1 MKPIRYPYLLLLLC
15 LLAGTR
21 TAQAQCSA
29 SAVAIPV
36 TCFGQSNGLVDLTAN
51 NGAAPYT
58 YAWSN
63 FATTEDLSAL
73 PAGTYTC
80 TVTDN
85 LGCTATAET
94 TVTQPQALTVEIPG
108 ITLNCVVLSASL
120 NPLVS
125 GGNPTYNYQ
134 WGNGATTNTI
144 QVQQPG
150 AYFLTVT
157 DVNGCTTIKTALV
170 QEDIIPPVAC
180 AGQDFILNCNV
191 LQLMLDGSC
200 SSIGTNFV
208 YAWATTNGHLI
219 SGLNTPTPNVD
230 APGSYMVTVTNTAN
244 GCTSTDVVFVL
255 QDANTPTVS
264 VTPELELPCGGTLTL
279 PAVGVS
285 GPNFTFS
292 WTTLD
297 GNILS
302 GGFTLNP
309 IINEP
314 GTYTV
319 LVVNIVNGCTAT
331 ASVVVTGG
339 GTLCSKIEGR
349 VLQDTMANC
358 QTDAGEPPI
367 SGWIVKAQGAMGNY
381 YALTD
386 SNGNYQISVATGGTY
401 AVSAVASSGL
411 WLPCPVIPTVAAPN
425 PDETYFAADLLFQKL
440 AGCPLLTVDLSSGN
454 LRRCFA
460 NNHFSVSYCNNG
472 TAPAEDTYVEVTLD
486 PLFTPEGSSIPF
498 TDLGGGVL
506 RFAVG
511 DIAVGECGFFDFTA
525 LLSCNAVL
533 GQTHCT
539 EAHIYPDSSC
549 IPINPLWSGASLQ
562 ISSACL
568 PDSVRFTIKNIGTG
582 NMPNALDYIVVEDQV
597 MLMSAPVQLDAG
609 ESVTVSVPANGST
622 WHLEVAQEPYHP
634 GQSAPAVS
642 VEGCTTGASF
652 STGFVNIFPAD
663 DEDEFIDIDCKANTA
678 SSDPNDKQGYPI
690 GYGAQHY
697 IRPGTQL
704 EYLIQFQNTGNDTA
718 FTVRVVDTLSAGLD
732 PATFRPGASSH
743 PYTWDLSGAGTLTF
757 LYKNILLPDS
767 NVNEPASHGFFKFT
781 IHPRADAPLE
791 TVIHNTAEIYF
802 DFNEA
807 IITNTTFHRL
817 GENFVTVGS
826 WQPLQPEYAVLVSPN
841 PFSDAATLEIKGLRE
856 NGPLHLQVFDLQGKM
871 QLKMESEHSVFQLN
885 KGVLPSGVYLF
896 NIGQAG
902 KIVGSGKLVVQN

>member
-1 MKPIRYPYLLLLLC
+1 MTPIRYPYLLLLLC

-29 SAVAIPV
+29 SAVAIHV

-51 NGAAPYT
+51 NGTAPYT

-63 FATTEDLSAL
+63 FATTEDLSGL

-80 TVTDN
+80 TVTDI

-94 TVTQPQALTVEIPG
+94 TVTQPQALAVEIPG

-134 WGNGATTNTI
+134 WGNGATTNII

-170 QEDIIPPVAC
+170 QEDIVQPVAC
-180 AGQDFILNCNV
+180 AGPDQILTC
-191 LQLMLDGSC
+191 LLTSMMLDGSC
-200 SSIGTNFV
+200 SSTGTNFI
-208 YAWATTNGHLI
+208 YAWSTVGGNLV
-219 SGLNTPTPNVD
+219 SGLNTPTPTINF
-230 APGSYMVTVTNTAN
+230 PGSYMVTVTNTAN
-244 GCTSTDVVFVL
+244 GCTSTDQVL
-255 QDANTPTVS
+255 VLDDVNSPSISLVS
-264 VTPELELPCGGTLTL
+264 DLELPCGGGTLTL
-279 PAVGVS
+279 PAIGG
-285 GPNFTFS
+285 GPIFTYS
-292 WTTLD
+292 WSTLN

-302 GGFTLNP
+302 GGNTLNP
-309 IINEP
+309 NVNEP
-314 GTYTV
+314 GTYT
-319 LVVNIVNGCTAT
+319 LTVVNITNGCSSS

-339 GTLCSKIEGR
+339 GTLCSEINGR
-349 VLQDTMANC
+349 VFQDTMANC

-367 SGWIVKAQGAMGNY
+367 SGWIVKAKGILGNY

-386 SNGNYQISVATGGTY
+386 ANGNYQISVATGGTY
-401 AVSAVASSGL
+401 TVSAVAASGL
-411 WLPCPVIPTVAAPN
+411 WLPCTAIPNVVATN

-454 LRRCFA
+454 LRRCFD
-460 NNHFSVSYCNNG
+460 NNQFTVSYCNIG
-472 TAPAEDTYVEVTLD
+472 TETAEDAYVDITLD
-486 PLFTPEGSSIPF
+486 PLFTPLSSTIPY

-506 RFAVG
+506 RFDVG
-511 DIAVGECGFFDFTA
+511 DIGQGACGVFSIKA
-525 LLSCNAVL
+525 LLSCDAAL
-533 GQTHCT
+533 GETHCT

-549 IPINPLWSGASLQ
+549 IPTNPLWSGASLQ

-597 MLMSAPVQLDAG
+597 MLMTAPVQLDAG
-609 ESVTVSVPANGST
+609 ESVTISVPANGST
-622 WHLEVAQEPYHP
+622 WRLEVAQEPFHP
-634 GQSAPAVS
+634 GQSQPAIS

-652 STGFVNIFPAD
+652 STGFVNQFFAD
-663 DEDEFIDIDCKANTA
+663 DADEFVDIDCKENTG
-678 SSDPNDKQGYPI
+678 SYDPNDKQAFPK
-690 GYGAQHY
+690 GYGTAHY
-697 IRPGTQL
+697 IRPGTPL
-704 EYLIQFQNTGNDTA
+704 EYLIRFQNTGNDTA
-718 FTVRVVDTLSAGLD
+718 FTVRVVDTLSSWLD

-871 QLKMESEHSVFQLN
+871 QLKMESEHPVFQLN

>member
-1 MKPIRYPYLLLLLC
+1 MTPIRNAYLLVLLC

-36 TCFGQSNGLVDLTAN
+36 TCFGQSNGLVDLTAE
-51 NGAAPYT
+51 NGTSPYT

-80 TVTDN
+80 TVTDI

-94 TVTQPQALTVEIPG
+94 TVTQPQALAVEMPG
-108 ITLNCVVLSASL
+108 ITLTCVLNSASL
-120 NPLVS
+120 DPLVS
-125 GGNPTYNYQ
+125 GGNPPYNYL
-134 WGNGATTNTI
+134 WGNGATTKTI

-170 QEDIIPPVAC
+170 LEDIVPPAAC
-180 AGQDFILNCNV
+180 AGPDQLLNCLVNQV
-191 LQLMLDGSC
+191 ILDGSNC
-200 SSIGTNFV
+200 SSIGAVFTYLWVGPGIGANTEGLLSPTVTQTGV
-208 YAWATTNGHLI
+208 YVL
-219 SGLNTPTPNVD
+219 
-230 APGSYMVTVTNTAN
+230 TVTNTVN
-244 GCTSTDVVFVL
+244 GCTSTDQVLVL
-255 QDANTPTVS
+255 QDAISPSISLVS
-264 VTPELELPCGGTLTL
+264 DLELPCGGGTLTL
-279 PAVGVS
+279 PAIGG
-285 GPNFTFS
+285 GPIFTYS
-292 WTTLD
+292 WSTLN

-302 GGFTLNP
+302 GGNTLNP
-309 IINEP
+309 IVNEP

-319 LVVNIVNGCTAT
+319 IVVNITNGCSSS

-339 GTLCSKIEGR
+339 GTLCSEINGR
-349 VLQDTMANC
+349 VFQDTMANC

-367 SGWIVKAQGAMGNY
+367 SGWIVKAQGNIGNY

-386 SNGNYQISVATGGTY
+386 ANGNYQISVATGGTY
-401 AVSAVASSGL
+401 TVSAVAASGL
-411 WLPCPVIPTVAAPN
+411 WLPCPAIPNVVATN

-454 LRRCFA
+454 LRRCFD
-460 NNHFSVSYCNNG
+460 NNQFTVSYCNIG
-472 TAPAEDTYVEVTLD
+472 TETAEDAYVDITLD
-486 PLFTPEGSSIPF
+486 PLFTPLSSTIPY

-506 RFAVG
+506 RFDVG
-511 DIAVGECGFFDFTA
+511 DIDQGACGVFSIEA
-525 LLSCNAVL
+525 LLSCDAAL
-533 GQTHCT
+533 GETHCT

-549 IPINPLWSGASLQ
+549 IPTNPLWSGASLQ
-562 ISSACL
+562 ISSACQ

-582 NMPNALDYIVVEDQV
+582 NMPNALEYIVVEDQV
-597 MLMSAPVQLDAG
+597 MLMTAPVQLDAG
-609 ESVTVSVPANGST
+609 ESVTISVPANGST
-622 WHLEVAQEPYHP
+622 WRLEVPQEPFHP
-634 GQSAPAVS
+634 GQSSPAMS
-642 VEGCTTGASF
+642 IEGCTTGPTF

-663 DEDEFIDIDCKANTA
+663 DADEFIDIDCKANTA
-678 SSDPNDKQGYPI
+678 SSDPNDKQGFPI
-690 GYGAQHY
+690 GYGAAHY
-697 IRPGTQL
+697 IRPGTPL
-704 EYLIQFQNTGNDTA
+704 EYLVRFQNTGNDTA
-718 FTVRVVDTLSAGLD
+718 FTVRVVDTLSSWLD

-841 PFSDAATLEIKGLRE
+841 PFSDAATLEVMGLRG
-856 NGPLHLQVFDLQGKM
+856 NGPLLLQVFDLQGKM
-871 QLKMESEHSVFQLN
+871 QLEMESEHSVFQLN
-885 KGVLPSGVYLF
+885 KGSLPTGVYLF